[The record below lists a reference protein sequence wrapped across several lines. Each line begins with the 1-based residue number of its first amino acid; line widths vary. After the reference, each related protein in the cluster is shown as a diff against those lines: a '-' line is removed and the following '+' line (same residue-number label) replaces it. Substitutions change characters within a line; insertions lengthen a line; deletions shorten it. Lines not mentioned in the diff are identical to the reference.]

1 MQELLFLKLWRKTSN
16 VDQVLLHHSQTSEVL
31 STEAVRFGFLL
42 LLQLG
47 LLCLLLFLHLS
58 GLMYSCLFGGDDLV
72 FDVLVVVRS
81 STRGTQAVHVVL
93 DIVVA
98 ELTYLQQSVRSVA
111 EWRNQYVGEKD
122 IPGSRKD
129 MA

>member
-31 STEAVRFGFLL
+31 STKAVRFGFLL

-58 GLMYSCLFGGDDLV
+58 GLVYGCLLGGDDFVL
-72 FDVLVVVRS
+72 DVLVVVRS
-81 STRGTQAVHVVL
+81 STRGTEAVHVVL

-98 ELTYLQQSVRSVA
+98 ELTYLQHPVRSVA
-111 EWRNQYVGEKD
+111 EWRNQYVGERD
-122 IPGSRKD
+122 VPGSRKD